1 MHVGKIEFDD
11 YNPNSIKVKMNFA
24 MNLSDLGHNRDYS
37 MDDYDA
43 FGRQEAFVTT
53 TSTTTTTTTTTT
65 TKKKKTKRKWK
76 RKRGNAYSRRYK
88 LRGRKRRSLSDSGRL
103 QPESLRVKGS
113 QLILDNS
120 KMETKKKKAMKQRFL
135 YDNNG

>member
-65 TKKKKTKRKWK
+65 TKKKKTKRNWK
-76 RKRGNAYSRRYK
+76 RKWNAYRRRYK
-88 LRGRKRRSLSDSGRL
+88 LHGRKRRSLSDSGRL

>member
-43 FGRQEAFVTT
+43 FGRQEAFITT

-76 RKRGNAYSRRYK
+76 RKWNAYRRRYQ
-88 LRGRKRRSLSDSGRL
+88 LHGRKRRSLSDIGRL